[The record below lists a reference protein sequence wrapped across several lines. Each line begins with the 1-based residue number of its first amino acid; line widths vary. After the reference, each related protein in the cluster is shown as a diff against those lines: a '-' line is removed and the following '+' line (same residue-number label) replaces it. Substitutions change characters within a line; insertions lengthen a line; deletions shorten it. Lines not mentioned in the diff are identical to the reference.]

1 MWLYVISRVYLNNVH
16 LFECNILPFQE
27 RPYRICTHLTPPAA
41 FNPRTLESRYK
52 SPVTRRREYCEPRR
66 CNAKVGTDLKYEFNS
81 RCYNVDRV
89 VNNIQELKRNVQDFD
104 RPKCHDG
111 TVCIYAYVY
120 NLTTNILNKHNK

>member
-1 MWLYVISRVYLNNVH
+1 MLYRKDMSDNVY

-27 RPYRICTHLTPPAA
+27 PPCRICTHLTPPAA

-81 RCYNVDRV
+81 RSYNVDRV
-89 VNNIQELKRNVQDFD
+89 VNKIQELKRNIQDLD
-104 RPKCHDG
+104 GSNCHEEK
-111 TVCIYAYVY
+111 VKQKIYIT
-120 NLTTNILNKHNK
+120 LTTNIKQI